1 MVYHVTIVASEHGKV
16 KKIGPSIIGYVQRT
30 VGSFYL
36 KNYED
41 PRLIYN
47 YLNYLTLAMIIG
59 QI

>member
-16 KKIGPSIIGYVQRT
+16 KKYGPSIIGYVQRT

-36 KNYED
+36 KTMKTLI
-41 PRLIYN
+41 LIYN